1 MEKKVRQRL
10 PGEIVFVLLLCAI
23 SLFLLWASYDVSGFK
38 SLTSAGMF
46 PMIASAVMVACM
58 GVVLVQ
64 TLRSKA
70 EPAEAGESSTGHF
83 MRRVAPKVIL
93 LAAVVIAV
101 YMALMEQLGFLV
113 SSYLFLVVAMQV
125 LGSKRI
131 GLNLV
136 VSALVLAAIYAV
148 FQTAFSVILPEG
160 LLWQHVFK

>member
-1 MEKKVRQRL
+1 MEKKVRHRL
-10 PGEIVFVLLLCAI
+10 PGEKVFVLLLCGV
-23 SLFLLWASYDVSGFK
+23 SLFLLWASYGVSGFQ

-46 PMIASAVMVACM
+46 PMFASAVMVACM
-58 GVVLVQ
+58 GIVLVQ
-64 TLRSKA
+64 TWRNQ
-70 EPAEAGESSTGHF
+70 AEAPQDGESSSGHF

-93 LAAVVIAV
+93 QAAVVIAV

-113 SSYLFLVVAMQV
+113 SSYLFLVAGMQV

-136 VSALVLAAIYAV
+136 VSALVLAAIYVV

-160 LLWQHVFK
+160 LVWQHVFK

>member
-1 MEKKVRQRL
+1 
-10 PGEIVFVLLLCAI
+10 
-23 SLFLLWASYDVSGFK
+23 
-38 SLTSAGMF
+38 
-46 PMIASAVMVACM
+46 
-58 GVVLVQ
+58 
-64 TLRSKA
+64 
-70 EPAEAGESSTGHF
+70 